1 MERGS
6 DADGEGK
13 GRPLPIVAVG
23 YMATRAHHAQL
34 RGAQLECAEL
44 LTTTQT
50 ASFKKRF
57 LDPPAKSTNERHI
70 SARRRLDEQASLP
83 SQREESEKKTRESQ
97 VFVDLVL
104 LALSVIEP

>member
-1 MERGS
+1 MHSYVVR
-6 DADGEGK
+6 
-13 GRPLPIVAVG
+13 
-23 YMATRAHHAQL
+23 RAPHHNPNSL
-34 RGAQLECAEL
+34 G
-44 LTTTQT
+44 
-50 ASFKKRF
+50 FKKRF
-57 LDPPAKSTNERHI
+57 LDPPANSTNERHI